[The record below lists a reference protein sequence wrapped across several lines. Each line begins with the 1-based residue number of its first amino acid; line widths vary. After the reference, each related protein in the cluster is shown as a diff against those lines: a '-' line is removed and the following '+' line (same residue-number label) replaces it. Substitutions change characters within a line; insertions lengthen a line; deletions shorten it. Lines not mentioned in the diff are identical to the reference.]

1 MFVIS
6 LTLIYFFVYCF
17 IKLYTTY
24 CLLSRFVGSCEDD
37 ERNPNCLRANETRFV
52 YRDWKS
58 ASGCAHEPSRA
69 QTRPDQS
76 RQEKPRG
83 IGRSVKSGERG
94 DLFPLYGAMHSFMF
108 RANAV
113 LTFGV
118 TVLALLCCLASVSDN
133 LHHAEPSVDLQVGSF
148 PSLSLCRRRLCV
160 LGNAAGQ

>member
-1 MFVIS
+1 M
-6 LTLIYFFVYCF
+6 
-17 IKLYTTY
+17 
-24 CLLSRFVGSCEDD
+24 
-37 ERNPNCLRANETRFV
+37 
-52 YRDWKS
+52 YRDGKS
-58 ASGCAHEPSRA
+58 AGGCAQEPSRD
-69 QTRPDQS
+69 QTRQGKRP
-76 RQEKPRG
+76 G

-94 DLFPLYGAMHSFMF
+94 DFSPLYGAMHSFMF

-148 PSLSLCRRRLCV
+148 PSLSLCRRLSV